1 MRNSNVSEL
10 RNCLLQTSIFD
21 LNFRN
26 YHLMI
31 ESNLNLRKLC
41 EKAILIKCIL
51 TLDNSNIHWL
61 NPIEKVIRTFDVS
74 NSSYYRKSL
83 AISTIIVLCTIIT
96 T

>member
-1 MRNSNVSEL
+1 MRNGNVSEL

-51 TLDNSNIHWL
+51 TLDFDSL
-61 NPIEKVIRTFDVS
+61 MCRTLPTIE
-74 NSSYYRKSL
+74 SL
-83 AISTIIVLCTIIT
+83 
-96 T
+96 